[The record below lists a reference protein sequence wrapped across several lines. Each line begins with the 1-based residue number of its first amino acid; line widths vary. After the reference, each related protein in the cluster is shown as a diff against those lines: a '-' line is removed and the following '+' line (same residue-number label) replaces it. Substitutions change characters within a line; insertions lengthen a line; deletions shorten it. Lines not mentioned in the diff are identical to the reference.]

1 MPSPARTHSDRR
13 PAHQKPQPALDL
25 RRDQRIREPFER
37 IFREAATREEQGRWF
52 EHLFMAVARELP
64 DFQVADI
71 WTWREWPDRLR
82 LTGLDGRD
90 TGIDLV
96 AKLTNGSLVAVQCK
110 CYAKDHYVSKPD
122 VDSFVSASDG
132 DAFDLRWVV
141 STCRWNRNAERAIRN
156 KRPEVR
162 RIDFL
167 DYLDRTILEIGKPA
181 KVREPKPLQ
190 RRAIDAVV
198 DGLAEQG
205 NDRGKLVMACGTG
218 KTFTSLR
225 IAERL
230 VPDDGRILFAAP
242 TISLVSQARREWLT
256 HTVRPLSALV
266 VCSDRTAGGKGEK
279 HEVGPDDLVCPVLT
293 DPSEVSAHLAA
304 KDGAPTL
311 GAKVVF
317 CTYQSLDVVARAQR
331 EHGAPGFDLAIA
343 DEAHRTT
350 GIDIADRKVNF
361 QHFHDRVNANRR
373 LYMTATERIYKE
385 RSKSSARNKGLEVV
399 DMSDLRI
406 YGPLLH
412 KLKFKDAVAAGEL
425 SDYRVIVLGVHESHL
440 TPGIR
445 ASLAR
450 AAEKARISDDDL
462 LRLYGTALAMNG
474 YVRGGPI
481 EVPNRLPRT
490 LAFASRI
497 DRSQWFADTLSTNS
511 TLKGQITRR
520 LAGDA
525 RAMDVQAVHLDAKH
539 SAIERSEKLRWL
551 NDARRDNESRMICN
565 VRLFTE
571 GVDVPALDAVSF
583 LDPRASQI
591 DIVQSVGRVMRKAEG
606 KRFGYIVVPVA
617 LEEGEDVVDMLAKRG
632 DDYRAIGQVLRALQA
647 HDERLAEATASF
659 VTAHQTQDRDRPPP
673 ARDDDF
679 AHRER
684 NLELDLKPV
693 DAASIFTHIGAA
705 SGLGKPG
712 QMTAE
717 TIADAVK
724 VAADHFLAEEAIL
737 DSARNVLEL
746 PAAPDKEIATVAAL
760 LLCNACLLHKR
771 LKSDSERWGDLPGLD
786 AVARARNPAERL
798 RAAWESILEKDYEPV
813 FGPAL
818 ALLTD
823 DYRVAPPPHCK
834 KAFTVLSECL
844 RNAPRA
850 WRTRSTNLATTT
862 QGRCTTASWEA
873 RRATG
878 RSTRTTFPRSCSPA
892 WRFRPT
898 WSTGPTTRRRPASA
912 SSIPHAARAPCSWP
926 RSRRSRTAVLRAAP
940 LTTTTWPRRTRTS

>member
-1 MPSPARTHSDRR
+1 MTSRLV
-13 PAHQKPQPALDL
+13 QPQPTLDL
-25 RRDQRIREPFER
+25 RRDQLIREPFER
-37 IFREAATREEQGRWF
+37 IFREASTREEQGRWF

-110 CYAKDHYVSKPD
+110 CYASDHYVSKPD
-122 VDSFVSASDG
+122 VDSFISASDG

-141 STCRWNRNAERAIRN
+141 STCRWNRNAEKAIRN

-167 DYLDRTILEIGKPA
+167 DYLDRTILEIGRPA

-190 RRAIDAVV
+190 RRAIEAVV

-256 HTVRPLSALV
+256 HTVRPISALV
-266 VCSDRTAGGKGEK
+266 VCSDRTAGGKGEAR
-279 HEVGPDDLVCPVLT
+279 EVGPDDLVCPVLT
-293 DPSEVSAHLAA
+293 DASEVSAHLAA
-304 KDGAPTL
+304 KD

-317 CTYQSLDVVARAQR
+317 CTYQSLDVVVRAQR
-331 EHGAPGFDLAIA
+331 GHSAPGFDLAVA

-350 GIDIADRKVNF
+350 GIDVADRKVNF
-361 QHFHDRVNANRR
+361 QHFHHRVKAARR
-373 LYMTATERIYKE
+373 IYMTATERIYKE
-385 RSKSSARNKGLEVV
+385 RSKSSAKNKGLDVV
-399 DMSDLRI
+399 DMSDLHI

-445 ASLAR
+445 ASLQR
-450 AAEKARISDDDL
+450 ADQKARIRDDDL

-474 YVRGGPI
+474 YVRGGRI
-481 EVPNRLPRT
+481 EVPDRLPRT

-497 DRSQWFADTLSTNS
+497 DRSKWFADTLSTNR

-525 RAMDVQAVHLDAKH
+525 RAMDVQARHLDASN
-539 SAIERSEKLRWL
+539 SAIERGEQLRWL
-551 NDARRDNESRMICN
+551 NDANHANESRMICN

-583 LDPRASQI
+583 LDPRTSQI

-617 LEEGEDVVDMLAKRG
+617 LEEGEDVADMLARRS

-647 HDERLAEATASF
+647 HDERLAEATRDF
-659 VTAHQTQDRDRPPP
+659 VTAHQTQDKETQDGDGPPP
-673 ARDDDF
+673 ERDDDLGN
-679 AHRER
+679 RER

-693 DAASIFTHIGAA
+693 DAASIFTHIGVA

-724 VAADHFLAEEAIL
+724 TAAAHFLADEAVL
-737 DSARNVLEL
+737 DSARDVLEL

-786 AVARARNPAERL
+786 TVARARNPAERL
-798 RAAWESILEKDYEPV
+798 RTAWESILEKDYEPV

-818 ALLTD
+818 ALLTVD
-823 DYRVAPPPHCK
+823 PRGAPPPPPRKFPHISLR
-834 KAFTVLSECL
+834 FTS
-844 RNAPRA
+844 
-850 WRTRSTNLATTT
+850 
-862 QGRCTTASWEA
+862 QRCPSARGA
-873 RRATG
+873 RREPCGLAQ
-878 RSTRTTFPRSCSPA
+878 RARLRPRGTAVSPHPGK
-892 WRFRPT
+892 R
-898 WSTGPTTRRRPASA
+898 GERRRVLYKQRLRAHARRLGPLARLRRLVGLRGGDRP
-912 SSIPHAARAPCSWP
+912 PHP
-926 RSRRSRTAVLRAAP
+926 RSRVRHGHLAHGRAQDDQG
-940 LTTTTWPRRTRTS
+940 PRACTRRF

>member
-1 MPSPARTHSDRR
+1 MT
-13 PAHQKPQPALDL
+13 QPTLDL
-25 RRDQRIREPFER
+25 RRDQLIREPFES
-37 IFREAATREEQGRWF
+37 IFREAAGNEEQGRWF

-110 CYAKDHYVSKPD
+110 CYARDHYVSKPD
-122 VDSFVSASDG
+122 VDSFISASDG

-141 STCRWNRNAERAIRN
+141 STCRWNRNAEKSIRN

-167 DYLDRTILEIGKPA
+167 DYLDRTILEIGRPA
-181 KVREPKPLQ
+181 EVREPKPLQ
-190 RRAIDAVV
+190 RRAIEAVV

-256 HTVRPLSALV
+256 HTIRPISALV
-266 VCSDRTAGGKGEK
+266 VCSDRTAGGKGEAR
-279 HEVGPDDLVCPVLT
+279 EVGPDDLVCPVLT
-293 DPSEVSAHLAA
+293 DASEVSAHLAA
-304 KDGAPTL
+304 RD

-317 CTYQSLDVVARAQR
+317 CTYQSLDVVVRAQR
-331 EHGAPGFDLAIA
+331 DHSAPGFDLAVA

-350 GIDIADRKVNF
+350 GIDVADRKVNF
-361 QHFHDRVNANRR
+361 QHFHHRVKAARR
-373 LYMTATERIYKE
+373 IYMTATERIYKE
-385 RSKSSARNKGLEVV
+385 RSKSSAKNKGLEVV
-399 DMSDLRI
+399 DMSDLDI

-445 ASLAR
+445 ASLQR
-450 AAEKARISDDDL
+450 ADQKARIRDDDL

-474 YVRGGPI
+474 YVRGGRI
-481 EVPNRLPRT
+481 EVPDRLPRT

-497 DRSQWFADTLSTNS
+497 DRSKWFAETLSTNR
-511 TLKGQITRR
+511 TLKSQITRR

-525 RAMDVQAVHLDAKH
+525 RAMNVQAVHLDASH
-539 SAIERSEKLRWL
+539 SAIERGEQLRWL
-551 NDARRDNESRMICN
+551 NDASRADESRMICN

-583 LDPRASQI
+583 LDPRTSQI

-617 LEEGEDVVDMLAKRG
+617 LEEGEDVADMLARRS

-647 HDERLAEATASF
+647 HDERLAEATRDF
-659 VTAHQTQDRDRPPP
+659 VTAHQTQDKEDGDRPPP
-673 ARDDDF
+673 ERDGDLDS
-679 AHRER
+679 RER
-684 NLELDLKPV
+684 NLELNLKPV
-693 DAASIFTHIGAA
+693 DAASIFTHIGVA

-724 VAADHFLAEEAIL
+724 TAAAHFLADEAIL
-737 DSARNVLEL
+737 DSARDVLEL

-786 AVARARNPAERL
+786 AVARARNPSERL
-798 RAAWESILEKDYEPV
+798 RTAWEAILEKDYEPV

-818 ALLTD
+818 ALLAVD
-823 DYRVAPPPHCK
+823 PRVAPPPRNFPTP
-834 KAFTVLSECL
+834 ALRFTSQCCPSA
-844 RNAPRA
+844 R
-850 WRTRSTNLATTT
+850 
-862 QGRCTTASWEA
+862 GA
-873 RRATG
+873 RREPCGFAQRARLRPRGTAVPPHPGKRGERRGVLHEQPLRAHARRLGPLARLRRLVGLRGGDRPPHPRSRVRHGHFAHG
-878 RSTRTTFPRSCSPA
+878 RPQDDQGPRSC
-892 WRFRPT
+892 
-898 WSTGPTTRRRPASA
+898 TRR
-912 SSIPHAARAPCSWP
+912 
-926 RSRRSRTAVLRAAP
+926 L
-940 LTTTTWPRRTRTS
+940 